1 MHEPSLETTLVFA
14 AILFGMV
21 VTLAFEERIH
31 AKKSLITGLYAVIAL
46 AFGHVFGILPFGEI
60 TNAFGETKDMP
71 VYILGIDW
79 GVIAIILGSSLFV
92 DVTSKSGLF
101 TWIAIKLT
109 KVSRG
114 DPMRLLIAYGAMTVA
129 FSALLNNVTAMIIVG
144 SLTAVSL
151 EKLGERDKLLG
162 YLLIEGLL
170 TNVGGLLTLI
180 SSVPNIIVGQTA
192 GISFVRFFVVAA
204 PYVLLA
210 TVFTLA
216 LGAKRY
222 GIARLRDKEA
232 KARAA
237 AQVASFDEKDGIES
251 RGFFWF
257 SASMLVL
264 FIASIAATS
273 VFDYPLGMGFVAMA
287 FGIVMLL
294 RYKGTVDRFY
304 RALDWDLLLFF
315 AFLFIVIDVMEH
327 AHVLELIGHGLG
339 HVIALNDDVD
349 GLGTAATLVSSAGF
363 SAVTDNIPL
372 SAMLAKILHGME
384 PLADGRLW
392 WSVIFGA
399 NLGGNLTPI
408 GSASTVVA
416 VTLMHKYELPMSFM
430 QFVKAALLFAIAQI
444 ALAVLYVLF
453 VVPALS

>member
-1 MHEPSLETTLVFA
+1 
-14 AILFGMV
+14 MV

-46 AFGHVFGILPFGEI
+46 AFGHVFGLLPFGDI
-60 TNAFGETKDMP
+60 TNAFGETREMP

-101 TWIAIKLT
+101 TYIAIKLT
-109 KVSRG
+109 KLSRG
-114 DPMRLLIAYGAMTVA
+114 DPMLLLLAYGMLTVV

-151 EKLGERDKLLG
+151 EKLKQRERLLG
-162 YLLIEGLL
+162 FLLIEGLL

-180 SSVPNIIVGQTA
+180 SSVPNIIVGQAA
-192 GISFVRFFVVAA
+192 GISFVSFFVVAG
-204 PYVLLA
+204 PYVLVASLL
-210 TVFTLA
+210 TLA
-216 LGAKRY
+216 LGARIY
-222 GIARLRDKEA
+222 GIKRLKDPVQKA
-232 KARAA
+232 KAAA
-237 AQVASFDEKDGIES
+237 RVGSFDERDGIES
-251 RGFFWF
+251 VGFFWF

-264 FIASIAATS
+264 FIAAIAMTS
-273 VFDYPLGMGFVAMA
+273 VLDYPLGMGFVAMA

-294 RYKGTVDRFY
+294 RYKGSVDRFY

-315 AFLFIVIDVMEH
+315 AFLFIIIDVMEH
-327 AHVLELIGHGLG
+327 AHVLELIGVGLG
-339 HVIALNDDVD
+339 HVIALNDVQD
-349 GLGTAATLVSSAGF
+349 GLGTGATLLSAAGF

-372 SAMLAKILHGME
+372 SAMLAKILQGME
-384 PLADGRLW
+384 PLSDPRLW

-416 VTLMHKYELPMSFM
+416 VTLMHKYELRMSFM
-430 QFVKAALLFAIAQI
+430 QFVKAAFVFAMAQL
-444 ALAVLYVLF
+444 ALALVYVLW
-453 VVPALS
+453 VVPLLM

>member
-1 MHEPSLETTLVFA
+1 
-14 AILFGMV
+14 MV

-46 AFGHVFGILPFGEI
+46 AFGHVFGLLPFGDI
-60 TNAFGETKDMP
+60 TNAFGETREMP

-101 TWIAIKLT
+101 TYIAIKLT
-109 KVSRG
+109 KLSRG
-114 DPMRLLIAYGAMTVA
+114 DPMLLLLAYGMLTVV

-151 EKLGERDKLLG
+151 EKLQQRDRLLG
-162 YLLIEGLL
+162 FLLIEGLL

-180 SSVPNIIVGQTA
+180 SSVPNIIVGQAA
-192 GISFVRFFVVAA
+192 GISFVSFFVVAG
-204 PYVLLA
+204 PYVLVASLA
-210 TVFTLA
+210 TLA
-216 LGAKRY
+216 LGAHIY
-222 GIARLRDKEA
+222 GIKRLKDPKQ
-232 KARAA
+232 KAEAA
-237 AQVASFDEKDGIES
+237 ARVGSFDERDGIES
-251 RGFFWF
+251 VGFFWF

-264 FIASIAATS
+264 FIAAIALTS
-273 VFDYPLGMGFVAMA
+273 VLDYPLGMGFVAMA

-294 RYKGTVDRFY
+294 RYKGSVDRFY

-315 AFLFIVIDVMEH
+315 AFLFIIIDVMEH
-327 AHVLELIGHGLG
+327 AHVLELIGVGLG
-339 HVIALNDDVD
+339 HVIALNDVQD
-349 GLGTAATLVSSAGF
+349 GFGTGATLLSAAGF

-372 SAMLAKILHGME
+372 SAMLAKILQGME
-384 PLADGRLW
+384 PLSDPRLW

-416 VTLMHKYELPMSFM
+416 VTLMHKYELRMSFM
-430 QFVKAALLFAIAQI
+430 QFVKAAFVFAMAQL
-444 ALAVLYVLF
+444 ALALVYVLW
-453 VVPALS
+453 VVPLLM